1 MTADPTDLPCPSR
14 DRWQPLRAG
23 LVDVFYYDA
32 EEFRFYDG
40 RLLLRGNNGTGKS
53 KVLALTLPFLLDGE
67 LTPSRV
73 EPDGDRAKRMEWNLL
88 LGGKHPNDERL
99 GYTWLEFGRLD
110 ENGVP
115 QYRTVGCGLK
125 AVKGRGIADHWF
137 FVTDERVGPG
147 LPLRNEHRVSY
158 SRKALEEKIGAHAVF
173 TTAKAYRR
181 AVDEALFGLG
191 AERYE
196 ALVNLL
202 IQLRQPQLSKKPD
215 EKLLSKALTEALPP
229 LADGLVG
236 EIAEAFRGLQDE
248 RDALAALIEAHG
260 AANAFLAHYR
270 RYAQV
275 AAKRIAAGVRQSHSR
290 YEQLGRD
297 LGAATAAREQAHAA
311 FTTAEGELTELDER
325 QTLLTAQKDAYN
337 RDPAM
342 GTAREIDRL
351 AKAAETLAAVAR
363 TRAEDRHRAVRDA
376 DSWMHRSEQ
385 ARQRAQSDAADV
397 DGRHREADAAGQ
409 AAGIDHGTLR
419 SVIAAASAQADP
431 PAPPI
436 PSREAS
442 EDSIA
447 AVEAAVAVA
456 RRSSDA
462 LIRDRQQAISG
473 LRNLHQA
480 SETAARALA
489 AARAAAERAAQ
500 RATAS
505 AEHAAASSG
514 AVAARGESLVAAWE
528 SWNSHCVETVL
539 PDRDAAGSELE
550 LWVRTLDGPNPFA
563 RRAEEAG
570 RVHAAHL
577 NRRVADVDG
586 RRTRA
591 EAERSALAA
600 EIARLEQGG
609 HNAPP
614 APRTRAAD
622 ARSDRP
628 GAPLW
633 KVVDY
638 QDHVTA
644 ADRAGLEAALEA
656 SGLLDAWLA
665 PDGRLL
671 DDVTG
676 DVVLAPTAAAPDVGL
691 AAVLRPAI
699 DTADPQAAALEETA
713 VAAVLAAIGG
723 VPVGAAEPGHHTWIS
738 PDGRFRVGVL
748 RGAWRKESAHY
759 IGERARETARR
770 ARLAELAGQTA
781 RLAAEIAAL
790 TGEART
796 VTARLD
802 ALAAELREQPSDA
815 ALREANTLAA
825 AHADAA
831 REAVAAR
838 DEALAAVEP
847 AAEAAAEAVAAT
859 LTFAEDT
866 RLPAEAAALEAV
878 AEALADYRHSLS
890 GLWPAVTAAARAAAE
905 AAMAEHERRV
915 ATARLAE
922 ADEAGLAARH
932 DAEAAAEEH
941 RALVATSG
949 AAVEE
954 LYRRLEA
961 VRVELAAASAA
972 ATAVRARREQA
983 LKDRERAEGRRLQLE
998 SDIAEVA
1005 GLRDEAI
1012 TVLRR
1017 FTATGLLA
1025 AALPDLEHP
1034 DPAEAWV
1041 PAPAVTLARAIDA
1054 ALAAVDEADGAWER
1068 VQARVVREQQEL
1080 SGALARHGHQVGM
1093 TLQDGLMVVDVLF
1106 AGRTQDI
1113 PALTSALDAEVA
1125 QRTRLLSAKER
1136 ELLENHLVGEVA
1148 GALQELIT
1156 EAEATVQAMND
1167 DLEARPTSTGMA
1179 LRLVWRTA
1187 KGAPEGLEAIRTR
1200 LLRKAV
1206 DAWSPADRAAVGDFL
1221 ARRITDDRAAN
1232 PADTWH
1238 DQLTRAF
1245 DYRAWHEFGIQR
1257 RTDGAWTSAS
1267 GPASGG
1273 ERVLAASVPLFAAA
1287 SSHYSSGHP
1296 HAPRLIALD
1305 EAFAGVD
1312 DDSRA
1317 KCLGLLAAFDLDVVM
1332 TSEREWACYPTV
1344 PGIGI
1349 AQLARAEGVDAVL
1362 VTPWRWDGRDR
1373 LRLTRPEP
1381 YLPPQRARDTP
1392 VPTDFEPSLFD
1403 D

>member
-1 MTADPTDLPCPSR
+1 MT
-14 DRWQPLRAG
+14 
-23 LVDVFYYDA
+23 
-32 EEFRFYDG
+32 
-40 RLLLRGNNGTGKS
+40 
-53 KVLALTLPFLLDGE
+53 
-67 LTPSRV
+67 
-73 EPDGDRAKRMEWNLL
+73 
-88 LGGKHPNDERL
+88 
-99 GYTWLEFGRLD
+99 
-110 ENGVP
+110 
-115 QYRTVGCGLK
+115 TV
-125 AVKGRGIADHWF
+125 
-137 FVTDERVGPG
+137 
-147 LPLRNEHRVSY
+147 
-158 SRKALEEKIGAHAVF
+158 
-173 TTAKAYRR
+173 
-181 AVDEALFGLG
+181 
-191 AERYE
+191 
-196 ALVNLL
+196 
-202 IQLRQPQLSKKPD
+202 
-215 EKLLSKALTEALPP
+215 
-229 LADGLVG
+229 
-236 EIAEAFRGLQDE
+236 AEAFRGLDEE
-248 RDALAALIEAHG
+248 RDALRALDEAHG
-260 AANAFLAHYR
+260 AATAFLAHYR

-275 AAKRIAAGVRQSHSR
+275 AAKRTAAGVGQSHSR

-297 LGAATAAREQAHAA
+297 LGAATTAREQAHAA
-311 FTTAEGELTELDER
+311 FDTAEVELAELDGR

-342 GTAREIDRL
+342 DTAREIDRL
-351 AKAAETLAAVAR
+351 AKVAETLAGVVR
-363 TRAEDRHRAVRDA
+363 TREEDRRRAVRDA
-376 DSWMHRSEQ
+376 DNWTTRAGQ
-385 ARQRAQSDAADV
+385 ARQRAESDAADV
-397 DGRHREADAAGQ
+397 DARHGEADAAGQ
-409 AAGIDHGTLR
+409 AAGVDHGALR
-419 SVIAAASAQADP
+419 SALVTASVASDP
-431 PAPPI
+431 NARSA
-436 PSREAS
+436 PSRETP
-442 EDSIA
+442 EM
-447 AVEAAVAVA
+447 AVAEVTVAEAAVAAA

-473 LRNLHQA
+473 LRTLHQA
-480 SETAARALA
+480 SETAARSLA
-489 AARAAAERAAQ
+489 AARAAAERAA
-500 RATAS
+500 REATAA
-505 AEHAAASSG
+505 AERAAASSD

-528 SWNSHCVETVL
+528 SWSAQCVETAL
-539 PDRDAAGSELE
+539 PDRDAAVSELG
-550 LWVRTLDGPNPFA
+550 LWVTTLDGPNPFA
-563 RRAEEAG
+563 LRAEEAG

-577 NRRVADVDG
+577 NRRVAEVDG
-586 RRTRA
+586 RRTRV

-609 HNAPP
+609 HDAPP
-614 APRTRAAD
+614 KPHTRAAD
-622 ARSDRP
+622 ARSARP

-638 QDHVTA
+638 LDDVTA
-644 ADRAGLEAALEA
+644 ADRVGLEAALEA

-676 DVVLAPTAAAPDVGL
+676 DVVVAPTATAPDTSL
-691 AAVLRPAI
+691 AAALRPAI
-699 DTADPQAAALEETA
+699 DSADPQAATLDEAA
-713 VAAVLAAIGG
+713 VAAVLAGIGS
-723 VPVGAAEPGHHTWIS
+723 VQAGAAEPGHHTWIS

-748 RGAWRKESAHY
+748 RGAWQKESAHY
-759 IGERARETARR
+759 IGEGSRETARR
-770 ARLAELAGQTA
+770 TRLAELAGQAA
-781 RLAAEIAAL
+781 RLTAEIAAL
-790 TGEART
+790 TNEAHT
-796 VTARLD
+796 ITARLD
-802 ALAAELREQPSDA
+802 ALAGEMREQPSDA
-815 ALREANTLAA
+815 ALREAHTLAA
-825 AHADAA
+825 AHAAAA
-831 REAVAAR
+831 REAAAAR

-847 AAEAAAEAVAAT
+847 AAETAADAVAAV
-859 LTFAEDT
+859 LAFAEDT
-866 RLPAEAAALEAV
+866 RLPAEAPALETV
-878 AEALADYRHSLS
+878 AEALAEYRHSLS
-890 GLWPAVTAAARAAAE
+890 GLWPAVTAAARAVAE
-905 AAMAEHERRV
+905 AAVAEQERRL
-915 ATARLAE
+915 AAARLAE

-941 RALVATSG
+941 RTLVATSG

-961 VRVELAAASAA
+961 VRVELATASAA
-972 ATAVRARREQA
+972 AKVVSSRREQA

-998 SDIAEVA
+998 TDITEATS
-1005 GLRDEAI
+1005 LRDEAI
-1012 TVLRR
+1012 TILRR
-1017 FTATGLLA
+1017 FAATGLLT

-1041 PAPAVTLARAIDA
+1041 PAPAVALARAIDA
-1054 ALAAVDEADGAWER
+1054 ALAAVDDSDGAWER
-1068 VQARVVREQQEL
+1068 VQARVSREQQEL

-1106 AGRTQDI
+1106 AGRTQDV
-1113 PALTSALDAEVA
+1113 PSLTAALDAEVA

-1156 EAEATVQAMND
+1156 EAEATVQSMND

-1187 KGAPEGLEAIRTR
+1187 KGAPDGLEAIRTR

-1206 DAWSPADRAAVGDFL
+1206 DAWSPADRTAVGDFL

-1257 RTDGAWTSAS
+1257 RTDGAWTSAA

-1349 AQLARAEGVDAVL
+1349 AQLARTEGVDAVL

-1381 YLPPQRARDTP
+1381 YLPSQRARDAG
-1392 VPTDFEPSLFD
+1392 VPTGPDQPLFD
-1403 D
+1403 A